1 MDLIKD
7 PEVARRK
14 ARAIASDILV
24 YNRDKLKAGVENDNL
39 FDVMSELLEEGRE
52 YYNLMI
58 DPALLSQSNFYNL
71 AIVDILVKSGGGIKS
86 KIW

>member
-24 YNRDKLKAGVENDNL
+24 YNRDKLKAGIENDNL
-39 FDVMSELLEEGRE
+39 FEVLEEILEEGRE
-52 YYNLMI
+52 YYNSI
-58 DPALLSQSNFYNL
+58 IAPELLANSNFFLRCVVPVNR
-71 AIVDILVKSGGGIKS
+71 
-86 KIW
+86 